1 VPVTGRRTNWAGN
14 VRFGAA
20 ELHSPTSVPV
30 LQALVARGTRV
41 RALGT
46 AHSFTDVADTSGSLV
61 STLSLPQEIDV
72 DTEASSVRVAAGVS
86 YADLVRHVDAKGFA
100 LRNLAS
106 LPHLSVGGACATG
119 THGSGVRN
127 GSLATAVAG
136 MEIVT
141 ADGDLITVGGDQPGA
156 VVHLGTLGIV
166 TSLTLELVPAF
177 AMRQYVL
184 DGLPLD
190 AIDDHLDAILSAAY
204 SVSLFTD
211 WGPSR
216 QAQVWLK
223 QRADEPE
230 PPLDLP
236 ATPADGPR
244 HPVGGMP
251 YDNCTAQ
258 LGIEGRWYDRLPH
271 FRADSP
277 PSSAGA
283 ELQSEY
289 LVARTGAVEAL
300 HALGTIREQVHAV
313 LQTCEI
319 RAVAADGLWLSPFYR
334 RDSVGLHFTWI
345 ADEAAVRPVVGLVE
359 RQLAPFAPRPH
370 WAKVFTIAPETVRQ
384 QYERLPDFRELV
396 RRYDPAGKFRN
407 VYTDRHL
414 FGAG

>member
-1 VPVTGRRTNWAGN
+1 MTGRRTNWAGN

-20 ELHSPTSVPV
+20 ERHSPTSIPM
-30 LQALVARGTRV
+30 LQALVARGDRV

-46 AHSFTDVADTSGSLV
+46 AHSFSDVADTSGTLV
-61 STLSLPQEIDV
+61 STLSLPPDIDI
-72 DTEASSVRVAAGVS
+72 DTAARSVRVAAGVS
-86 YADLVRHVDAKGFA
+86 YADLVRHLDAKGFA

-141 ADGDLITVGGDQPGA
+141 ADGDLVTSDEPGA
-156 VVHLGTLGIV
+156 VVHLGTLGVV

-184 DGLPLD
+184 EGLPLD
-190 AIDDHLDAILSAAY
+190 ALDDHLDAILSAAY

-211 WGPSR
+211 WGPAR
-216 QAQVWLK
+216 RAQVWLK

-230 PPLDLP
+230 PAADLP

-271 FRADSP
+271 FRADAP

-289 LVARTGAVEAL
+289 LVARTDAVEAL
-300 HALGTIREQVHAV
+300 RALGRIRAQVHPV

-319 RAVAADGLWLSPFYR
+319 RAVAADELWLSPFYR

-345 ADEAAVRPVVGLVE
+345 ADASAVLPVVGLVE

-370 WAKVFTIAPETVRQ
+370 WAKLFTIAPEVVRRR
-384 QYERLPDFRELV
+384 YERLPDFRELA

-407 VYTDRHL
+407 AYTDRYL
-414 FGAG
+414 LDAG

>member
-1 VPVTGRRTNWAGN
+1 VTGRRTNWAGN

-20 ELHSPTSVPV
+20 ELHSPTSVPM
-30 LQALVARGTRV
+30 LQALVARGDRV

-46 AHSFTDVADTSGSLV
+46 GHSFTDVADTSGTLV
-61 STLSLPQEIDV
+61 STLSLPPEIDV
-72 DTEASSVRVAAGVS
+72 DTEAHSVRVAAGVS
-86 YADLVRHVDAKGFA
+86 YADLARHLDARGFA

-136 MEIVT
+136 MEVVT
-141 ADGDLITVGGDQPGA
+141 ADGDLVTVGGDRPGA
-156 VVHLGTLGIV
+156 AVHLGALGIV
-166 TSLTLELVPAF
+166 TSLTLDLVPAF

-184 DGLPLD
+184 EGLPLD
-190 AIDDHLDAILSAAY
+190 ALDDHLDAILSAAY

-230 PPLDLP
+230 PAPDLP

-244 HPVGGMP
+244 HPVEGMP

-289 LVARTGAVEAL
+289 LVARTDAVEAL
-300 HALGTIREQVHAV
+300 RALGRIREQVHPV

-319 RAVAADGLWLSPFYR
+319 RAVAADELWLSPFYR

-345 ADEAAVRPVVGLVE
+345 ADAAAVLPVVGLVE

-370 WAKVFTIAPETVRQ
+370 WAKLFTIAPEVVRRR
-384 QYERLPDFRELV
+384 YERLPDFRELA
-396 RRYDPAGKFRN
+396 RRYDLAGKFRN
-407 VYTDRHL
+407 AYTDRYL
-414 FGAG
+414 LDAG